1 MLRNTL
7 ARLGRK
13 ARALYR
19 DEQGADM
26 VEYLL
31 IVVVLALPIAAILI
45 YYRKE
50 IADWVKSLWEGVKS
64 DQGNQGA

>member
-1 MLRNTL
+1 MLRNML
-7 ARLGRK
+7 SRIGDK
-13 ARALYR
+13 AAALYR

-45 YYRKE
+45 WYRKD
-50 IADWVKSLWEGVKS
+50 IANWVSTLWQDVKS
-64 DQGNQGA
+64 DQGHQ